1 MSLENN
7 ISIQIKDAMKA
18 KDVTRLD
25 ALRAI
30 KSSLI
35 LLKTEDRNQEV
46 SESKEI
52 LILQKLVKQRK
63 DSAVIFRKQNRI
75 DLAEPEEAQAKVI
88 SEFLPEQLSESEIEN
103 FVIESINKINAQG
116 MKDMGK
122 VMEIVSA
129 ELAGKAD
136 GKTISNIVKQKLS
149 SS

>member
-88 SEFLPEQLSESEIEN
+88 SEFLPKQLSESEIEN

>member
-7 ISIQIKDAMKA
+7 ISNKIIEAMKA
-18 KDVTRLD
+18 KDSIRLE

-30 KSSLI
+30 KTSL
-35 LLKTEDRNQEV
+35 LLVKTEDRNQEI
-46 SESKEI
+46 SESKEV

-88 SEFLPEQLSESEIEN
+88 SEFLPKQLSELEIEKI
-103 FVIESINKINAQG
+103 VMESISKISAQG

-122 VMEIVSA
+122 VMGILSTK
-129 ELAGKAD
+129 LAGKAD
-136 GKTISNIVKQKLS
+136 GKTISNIVRQKLS
-149 SS
+149 L

>member
-88 SEFLPEQLSESEIEN
+88 SEFLPKQLSESEIEN

-149 SS
+149 F

>member
-88 SEFLPEQLSESEIEN
+88 SEFLPKQLSESEIEN

-136 GKTISNIVKQKLS
+136 GKSISNIVKQKLS
-149 SS
+149 FS

>member
-136 GKTISNIVKQKLS
+136 GKSISNIVKQKLS